1 MATVEA
7 RTAENHTELR
17 RELARERQE
26 LVSAIEA
33 LRQSRPDVKNA
44 VRARLPLT
52 LAAAFVVGFVVAG
65 GVGAT
70 ARLAFRRGRE
80 RRTVASF
87 GPFALVER

>member
-26 LVSAIEA
+26 LVRAVEE
-33 LRQSRPDVKNA
+33 LRHSRPSVASA

-52 LAAAFVVGFVVAG
+52 VAAAFVIGFVVAG
-65 GVGAT
+65 GIGGT

-80 RRTVASF
+80 RRTLAAF